1 MARGMISAIAV
12 ACAAMSARSTN
23 MATSPLTF
31 RRRAS
36 SLTNLRA
43 AAASMKTV
51 LTSASV
57 AAALPRASRF
67 SVTTCRQAAPMCAR
81 FADREWR
88 LRRRFRNRLI
98 NRETLCVECAHRVL
112 FGFRRKRTLCLL
124 RTTSFSQPPC
134 FEAPFTSASM
144 RFDTMKSFCR
154 CTSKGLS

>member
-1 MARGMISAIAV
+1 MARGMISAIAA
-12 ACAAMSARSTN
+12 ACAATSARSTN

-36 SLTNLRA
+36 SLTNPRA

-81 FADREWR
+81 FAIDEWR

-98 NRETLCVECAHRVL
+98 NRETLCGMRASRAIWISSKTHTVPVAYHVV
-112 FGFRRKRTLCLL
+112 F
-124 RTTSFSQPPC
+124 QPPC

-144 RFDTMKSFCR
+144 CFDTMKSFCR

>member
-1 MARGMISAIAV
+1 MARGMISAIAA
-12 ACAAMSARSTN
+12 ACAATSARSTN

-81 FADREWR
+81 FADRRVASSAQFW
-88 LRRRFRNRLI
+88 NRLI
-98 NRETLCVECAHRVL
+98 NRETPCVECARRVL
-112 FGFRRKRTLCLL
+112 FEFRRKRTLCLL
-124 RTTSFSQPPC
+124 RTMPFQPPC

-144 RFDTMKSFCR
+144 CFDTMKSFCR